1 MAHLLIPQGRACV
14 YFSPS
19 DEAAFFAW
27 LKSIPGV
34 VRVEGVGRRLVV
46 TLRSKRLS
54 DVALRE
60 LIALHTRYKLP
71 MRSLAQFE
79 TPKNRPWFRSPA
91 MHWYRKVFCVR
102 SNNRWRGP

>member
-14 YFSPS
+14 YRSVK

-27 LKSIPGV
+27 LRSIPGV
-34 VRVEGVGRRLVV
+34 VKVEGVGRRLVV
-46 TLRSKRLS
+46 TLRSSRLS
-54 DVALRE
+54 DAALRE
-60 LIALHTRYKLP
+60 LIALHARYKLP

-79 TPKNRPWFRSPA
+79 TSKNKAWFRSQNTY
-91 MHWYRKVFCVR
+91 WYRKVFGVR